1 MQELLVSLQ
10 EVLKS
15 LLQLVSLLFHPII
28 LIPVIVSIIVRI
40 SKNKKKNKVY
50 KNGAYYQITKLPYTS
65 MRRNKGY
72 YGEYL
77 IYKYLKHFE
86 AEGAKFLFNVYIPKE
101 NDETTEID
109 VLMICKK
116 GVFVFESK
124 NYSGWIFGSEDQKN
138 WYQTLHVGGGESRK
152 EHFYNPIMQNRS
164 HMKHLK
170 ALLGSNV
177 PMRSVIVFSDRCKL
191 MSVQIKS
198 NDIIV
203 INRYNVDSVVSGICN
218 QQPGD
223 LLSESDIETLYN
235 KLYPYT
241 QVNVIEKEQHIAN
254 IHSNLQP
261 KNSIQNQQIHPLEQ
275 SVSNLLS
282 NSEQVSNENAMQAK
296 EVVTENNSDLVN
308 LPTMETIVTSCMECE
323 NLKCPKCSGR
333 LVLRTAKKGVYTGN
347 HFYGCSNY
355 PKCTYIQNIPQ

>member
-1 MQELLVSLQ
+1 MQELLTSL
-10 EVLKS
+10 EEMLKVLFLQFAA
-15 LLQLVSLLFHPII
+15 LLSDPMLWLVVMII
-28 LIPVIVSIIVRI
+28 IIVLVR
-40 SKNKKKNKVY
+40 KTKKKENY
-50 KNGAYYQITKLPYTS
+50 KRGAYYQITKLSYLE
-65 MRRNKGY
+65 MRQNKGK

-77 IYKYLKHFE
+77 IYKHLKHFE
-86 AEGAKFLFNVYIPKE
+86 EKGAKFLFNVYIPKE

-138 WYQTLHVGGGESRK
+138 WYQTLHVGGGENSK
-152 EHFYNPIMQNRS
+152 EQFYNPIMQNRT
-164 HMKHLK
+164 HIKHLEI
-170 ALLGSNV
+170 LLGEHV
-177 PMRSVIVFSDRCKL
+177 PMRSVVVFSDRCKL